1 MVSTRAGHTWRAV
14 AITLAAI
21 AGCNSAV
28 AQNYPDRPIHVIVPF
43 AGGSASDVL
52 ARIVTDH
59 MGNTIGKNFVIDN
72 RPGAGG
78 NIGTAAAARAEPDGY
93 TLLMNG
99 IPLAVNKILLS
110 NPGFDVEKDF
120 EPIALFAIVPNII
133 VVTAKLPIHSVSELV
148 AYAKAQPKQLNY
160 ATVGIGSSQHLA
172 AAYFEQVTGVQ
183 MTHVPYR
190 ITSQLISDMISGEVQ
205 VGFQLL
211 PNVLGMLNAGQV
223 RPLAV
228 TTGKRMAALPDIP
241 TISEAGV
248 SGYETSG
255 WFVFMAPKGTPR
267 PIIDRL
273 NKEIATAM
281 AAPAVRKR
289 FADLGT
295 EPVASSPEELR
306 AFILSEISK
315 WQKVIMN
322 AGIKVVQ

>member
-1 MVSTRAGHTWRAV
+1 
-14 AITLAAI
+14 
-21 AGCNSAV
+21 
-28 AQNYPDRPIHVIVPF
+28 
-43 AGGSASDVL
+43 
-52 ARIVTDH
+52 
-59 MGNTIGKNFVIDN
+59 
-72 RPGAGG
+72 
-78 NIGTAAAARAEPDGY
+78 
-93 TLLMNG
+93 
-99 IPLAVNKILLS
+99 
-110 NPGFDVEKDF
+110 
-120 EPIALFAIVPNII
+120 
-133 VVTAKLPIHSVSELV
+133 
-148 AYAKAQPKQLNY
+148 
-160 ATVGIGSSQHLA
+160 
-172 AAYFEQVTGVQ
+172 
-183 MTHVPYR
+183 
-190 ITSQLISDMISGEVQ
+190 VQ

-228 TTGKRMAALPDIP
+228 TTGKRMAALPDVP

-255 WFVFMAPKGTPR
+255 WFVFMAPRGTPR

-273 NKEIATAM
+273 NKEIATAI

-315 WQKVIMN
+315 WQKVITN